1 MITSIPNYILENKHL
16 YQLIHDDTFIA
27 SKSHLLKKDKLH
39 LRNSMHILILL
50 VNGSKTLHLQEKDV
64 LIDTNEILYLSQ
76 ANYFMSEIVGSND
89 SFESIVISFDDDFVL
104 DFIKK
109 FNISMTT
116 NTRSKLLK
124 IKRDFLI
131 DSSISNINDFF
142 SIKLE
147 NKLELTKLKIQ
158 EIFLYTLS
166 KNEDEFISFLN
177 HIINTKSSR
186 IKYILED
193 NLDIINSIDDM
204 CKLTRLNSKALRKE
218 MLRLYDQNPKTW
230 LDTKRLEK
238 SLSMLKNT
246 TNSISEIATSCGYSS
261 VSWFINQFKKYY
273 KKTPLSF
280 REQNL

>member
-1 MITSIPNYILENKHL
+1 MITTIPNYILENKHL
-16 YQLIHDDTFIA
+16 YQLIYDDTFIA
-27 SKSHLLKKDKLH
+27 SKSHLLKTDKLH

-50 VNGSKTLHLQEKDV
+50 INGSKTLHLQEKDV
-64 LIDTNEILYLSQ
+64 FIDTTEILFLSQ
-76 ANYFMSEIVGSND
+76 ANYFMSEIVGNND

-109 FNISMTT
+109 FNISMST
-116 NTRSKLLK
+116 NTQSKLLK

-147 NKLELTKLKIQ
+147 NKLDLMKLKIQ

-166 KNEDEFISFLN
+166 KNQDEFISFLN

-218 MLRLYDQNPKTW
+218 MLRLYNQNPKTW

-238 SLSMLKNT
+238 SVSMLKNT

-261 VSWFINQFKKYY
+261 VSWFINQFKKSY
-273 KKTPLSF
+273 KTTPLFF